1 MTNNSFT
8 LHRLYFPRIEGIY
21 IKDPGKDAE
30 YNQAFRIALVI
41 ETNNK
46 IKLLFGMSISSL
58 LKEGDSPLAG
68 FVIEAMA
75 DIDLSNPL
83 PNPLTDIN
91 QVPLLA
97 NMLALLYPFIREK
110 VNYYFSN
117 NHMLLL
123 LPPVNTYE
131 IIKDL
136 AATGGAALEI
146 HDRRSSK

>member
-8 LHRLYFPRIEGIY
+8 LQRLYFPRIEGIY

-30 YNQAFRIALVI
+30 YNQAFRIALVV
-41 ETNNK
+41 ESDNK
-46 IKLLFGMSISSL
+46 IKLLFGMSISSH

-68 FVIEAMA
+68 CVIEIMA

-83 PNPLTDIN
+83 VNPLTDLN
-91 QVPLLA
+91 QVPLLP

-136 AATGGAALEI
+136 VSTGGPALEI
-146 HDRRSSK
+146 LDKRSAK